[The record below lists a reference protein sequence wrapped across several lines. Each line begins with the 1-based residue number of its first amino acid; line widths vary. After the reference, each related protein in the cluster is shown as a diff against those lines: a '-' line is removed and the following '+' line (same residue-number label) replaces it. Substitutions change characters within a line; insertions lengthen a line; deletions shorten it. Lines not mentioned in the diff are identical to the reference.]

1 MSSQNLV
8 KEVLD
13 LIKIGNFDNALEK
26 LNNIQDKDSY
36 TYFLK
41 GSIYI
46 YLKKNDL
53 AEENL
58 KLAAQLNDK
67 NHSVFHNLAVL
78 CNSKGDNELAKSNY
92 LKALAVNNQ
101 NIPSMCELGALYI
114 KEKNYD
120 EAQKYFELVL
130 KNDPE
135 HKKANLGLGNIYMKK
150 NDYRNGYNYI
160 NKATG
165 LIKFTDEGVKIIK

>member
-1 MSSQNLV
+1 MNSENLV
-8 KEVLD
+8 KEVLE
-13 LIKIGNFDNALEK
+13 LIKIGNFEEALEK
-26 LNNIQDKDSY
+26 LNKVEKDDSH

-41 GSIYI
+41 GSVYI
-46 YLKKNDL
+46 YLKKIDL

-67 NHSVFHNLAVL
+67 NHSIFHNLAVL
-78 CNSKGDNELAKSNY
+78 YNLKGDTKLSISNY
-92 LKALAVNNQ
+92 LKALEINNQ

-120 EAQKYFELVL
+120 GAQKYFELAL
-130 KNDPE
+130 RNDPN
-135 HKKANLGLGNIYMKK
+135 HKKANLGLGTVYMKK
-150 NDYRNGYNYI
+150 NDFRNGYNFI

-165 LIKFTDEGVKIIK
+165 LIRFSEDGVEIL